1 MKAHALQGFTHIQYR
16 LVAFLKQSS
25 RGKGA
30 CNFAMQRDGH
40 LNDVVQPIL
49 RMYATGQAWAHCP
62 RSALR
67 RVLRSIKKEYALTF
81 RIGQETEFYVLGE
94 SILEDRSRS
103 PEPVDS
109 SLYCQSY
116 AYDNVA
122 GLMDDI
128 SEAVESLSIPV
139 EQLHAES
146 GPGQFEIAV
155 APAVGNPLWQIASL
169 SYLILPF
176 DWCNVDGCLHL

>member
-1 MKAHALQGFTHIQYR
+1 
-16 LVAFLKQSS
+16 
-25 RGKGA
+25 
-30 CNFAMQRDGH
+30 
-40 LNDVVQPIL
+40 
-49 RMYATGQAWAHCP
+49 MYATGQAWAHCP

-67 RVLRSIKKEYALTF
+67 RVLDSIEKEYALTF

-94 SILEDRSRS
+94 NVLEDPSKI
-103 PEPVDS
+103 PQPVDT
-109 SLYCQSY
+109 SLYCQSW

-128 SEAVESLSIPV
+128 SEAVENLSIPV

-155 APAVGNPLWQIASL
+155 GPAVGNFLGRQPTLRMWYQSCVSL
-169 SYLILPF
+169 SIYSSGAVYCLQRLLSIHRLIFPF
-176 DWCNVDGCLHL
+176 EVYCICVQKLIWWLHMLYI